1 MKSASADTWLAVML
15 GIYACAALPSVARGE
30 PDAAAKEDLAKATQN
45 PVADLISV
53 PFQYNLNFGVG
64 PDDQKQSVLNIQ
76 PVYPLELNSD
86 WNLITRTILPV
97 ISQPSFGS
105 PDGTTN
111 GIGDIQF
118 SAFMSPAHSGD
129 WVWGVGAIA
138 QAPSASDP
146 VLGQGKWGLGP
157 TAVVL
162 HLTKGSPWV
171 YGALVNNVTSVGG
184 NVNRASVN
192 QALVQ
197 PFINYNVPSRP
208 GMSLG
213 FSPIITA
220 NWRAQSDQWTVP
232 LGLSL
237 SQILFVGN
245 QAISL
250 QLGGYSNVVRQQYT
264 GSWTARLQLTLLF
277 PKSKR

>member
-1 MKSASADTWLAVML
+1 MKCAPKERWLAAVL
-15 GIYACAALPSVARGE
+15 GIYACIALPTAALSE
-30 PDAAAKEDLAKATQN
+30 PDAATKEALAKATQN

-76 PVYPLELNSD
+76 PVYPLELTPD
-86 WNLITRTILPV
+86 WNLITRTILPI
-97 ISQPSFGS
+97 ISQPSFGT

-118 SAFMSPAHSGD
+118 SAFMSPAHSGE
-129 WVWGVGAIA
+129 WVWGAGTIV
-138 QAPSASDP
+138 QAPSASNP
-146 VLGQGKWGLGP
+146 VLGQGKWGIGP
-157 TAVVL
+157 TAVAL
-162 HLTKGSPWV
+162 HLTKGDPWV

-184 NVNRASVN
+184 NVDRPTVN

-208 GMSLG
+208 GLALS

-220 NWRAQSDQWTVP
+220 NWRARSDQWTVP
-232 LGLSL
+232 LGLGL

-245 QAISL
+245 QAISV
-250 QLGGYSNVVRQQYT
+250 QLAGYSNVVRQQYA

-277 PKSKR
+277 PRSKR